1 MKLWKVD
8 YFKAYTKTDL
18 EDKLNG
24 MQFNGKHV
32 ESILYNSKYDE
43 YEIIYTIEDIEEDSE
58 EC

>member
-24 MQFNGKHV
+24 MQINGKHV

-43 YEIIYTIEDIEEDSE
+43 YEIIYTIEDSEEDSE